1 MEATRGLKR
10 DIVEKVGAARTTS
23 KQEALQAEYKREV
36 QQLDA
41 QVNESAQQHAAW
53 IKQIHRER
61 VQELRDLIMKKM
73 QIEKDIVKTTS
84 ELQEAYGRSREIFS
98 VVLDGRIEDCEKN
111 LKQLQ
116 DITDNDWEHVEESQE
131 L

>member
-1 MEATRGLKR
+1 
-10 DIVEKVGAARTTS
+10 
-23 KQEALQAEYKREV
+23 
-36 QQLDA
+36 
-41 QVNESAQQHAAW
+41 
-53 IKQIHRER
+53 
-61 VQELRDLIMKKM
+61 MKKM

-84 ELQEAYGRSREIFS
+84 ELQEAYDRSREIFS
-98 VVLDGRIEDCEKN
+98 VVLDGRTEDCEKN